1 VQVRPGGFGGGDRV
15 RILIAGVNYA
25 PEATGIGPYTAGL
38 AEHLAEEGHDVLV
51 STTFPHYP
59 QWKWQTP
66 VAGWRCTERLNG
78 VEVRRTRV
86 ILPRRRRRASSRI
99 AYDTSFAGAALV
111 NCAAMRRLDVV
122 LCVTPPIQTA
132 FAGALLARRWR
143 VPLILLVK
151 DLPLELA
158 LAVGMMRPGRGYRLA
173 EWLERRAYSLAD
185 LIVVINQR
193 FERSLSAQHVPPAKV
208 VVIPDWVDVE
218 RIQLQPPEPCMRELL
233 GSANGEFIVLH
244 SGSMGEKQGL
254 GVAVE
259 AAGIAGSCA
268 PIRLALVGDG
278 PQKAGLERMVRELDI
293 RNVRLLPLQTD
304 SAFPRLLAAADALL
318 LNQRADVLDSVAPS
332 KLLAY
337 MAAGRPVLAA
347 ANPESVAARLVTEAE
362 CGVVVRPE
370 DPEALAEA
378 MRALSLDAERR
389 RTLGLAGR
397 RFVEQHFE
405 RRAVL
410 SQWDSLLADV
420 GRRGAAGGDAES
432 VLQRLPVALKNEIR
446 RLMPRRV
453 GPHRIWRG
461 PLKGRRLVT
470 SWHDYPAAILGYT
483 ERSLLRWLQAN
494 VKPGQT
500 WIDVGAH
507 YGYTALAL
515 GELVGPAG
523 RVFAFE
529 PVLTTAGHLNT
540 TRALNNLQQLTVVP
554 LALAECGRL
563 QPIDVS
569 LIRGM
574 ADHVD
579 GVRATATDRVLGVA
593 FDEIWPGLARG
604 RTRIDGIKIDVQG
617 MEIDVVTGMREALL
631 SSRPALV
638 LEIHHGVDRTRL
650 LHLLSTIG
658 YAGGTEVEGRLTT
671 GEVSEYLDDRSYCF
685 LPSSRVA
692 GTVHAACMSPLLPD
706 HG

>member
-1 VQVRPGGFGGGDRV
+1 V
-15 RILIAGVNYA
+15 RILITGINYT

-38 AEHLAEEGHDVLV
+38 AEHLAGQGHDVLV

-59 QWKWQTP
+59 QWRWQPP
-66 VAGWRCTERLNG
+66 VAGWRRTERLNG

-86 ILPRRRRRASSRI
+86 ILPRRRRQAGWRI
-99 AYDTSFAGAALV
+99 TYDTSFAGAALL
-111 NCAAMRRLDVV
+111 NCAVMRRPDVV
-122 LCVTPPIQTA
+122 LCVTPPVQTA

-158 LAVGMMRPGRGYRLA
+158 LAVGMMRRGRGYRLG

-193 FERSLSAQHVPPAKV
+193 FERSLSAQQVPPVKV

-218 RIQLQPPEPCMRELL
+218 RIQLQLPEPGMRELL
-233 GSANGEFIVLH
+233 GSVDGEFVVLH

-254 GVAVE
+254 GVAVR

-293 RNVRLLPLQTD
+293 TNVRLLPLQTD

-332 KLLAY
+332 KLLSY

-347 ANPESVAARLVTEAE
+347 ANPDSVAARLVTEAG

-378 MRALSLDAERR
+378 MRALSGDAERR

-410 SQWDSLLADV
+410 GRWDALLADV
-420 GRRGAAGGDAES
+420 GRGGAVRGDVET
-432 VLQRLPVALKNEIR
+432 VLQRLPVALKTEIR
-446 RLMPRRV
+446 RLLPRRLR
-453 GPHRIWRG
+453 PHRIWTG

-483 ERSLLRWLQAN
+483 ERSLVRWLRAN
-494 VKPGQT
+494 VKAGET

-507 YGYTALAL
+507 YGYTAIALA
-515 GELVGPAG
+515 ELVGPAG

-529 PVLTTAGHLNT
+529 PVLTTAGHLNA
-540 TRALNNLQQLTVVP
+540 TRALNNLRQLTIVP
-554 LALAECGRL
+554 LALAEHCRL
-563 QPIDVS
+563 QPIDVP

-579 GVRATATDRVLGVA
+579 GVRAATTDRILGVA
-593 FDEIWPGLARG
+593 LDEIWPGLAQG
-604 RTRIDGIKIDVQG
+604 RTRIHGIKIDVQG
-617 MEIDVVTGMREALL
+617 MEIDVLTGMREALL
-631 SSRPALV
+631 SSRPALL

-650 LHLLSTIG
+650 LHLLSTLG
-658 YAGGTEVEGRLTT
+658 YARGTELDELPTT
-671 GEVSEYLDDRSYCF
+671 AEVSEYLDDRSYCF
-685 LPSSRVA
+685 LPA
-692 GTVHAACMSPLLPD
+692 PPAAATVRAP
-706 HG
+706 